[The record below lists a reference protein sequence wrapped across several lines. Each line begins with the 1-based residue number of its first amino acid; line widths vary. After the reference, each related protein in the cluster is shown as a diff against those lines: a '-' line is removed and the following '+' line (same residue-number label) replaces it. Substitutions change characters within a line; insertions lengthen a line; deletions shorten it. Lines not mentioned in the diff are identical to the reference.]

1 MKKFII
7 LLAAF
12 LLSAACFA
20 DETVRGAEAFAL
32 SGEPF
37 AVWEAET
44 LGNGHS
50 GRIVADK
57 EASGG
62 RARFCDP
69 DNAGGDVLLYGQYQD
84 LLPGKYVALYRIK
97 INKAGVLPE
106 EAVMSLNCSANGGQI
121 NYGPSTFLAKDFYD
135 GYTLFPVPFEVKEGH
150 KRIEALVRWKQNC
163 RIWADKVE
171 IYKWE
176 GELPERLNSKA
187 VMLDSLEPGPY
198 PRGLLYT
205 PTEFPTK
212 DIFPVSKPV
221 AKHLYVVDI
230 RGLQTDVRLMLA
242 TLQGLVNREKPR
254 LFLCG
259 DDVEKGWLEWMKK
272 RGDINSWSYI
282 SVENALKRFARCYK
296 GAVITDRRIPA
307 TINAGTMY
315 CSVYDG
321 ILCSGRVAEKYGIPA
336 LLDMRGMFDDNS
348 QPYYWAWATLWD
360 KLNHYVASCLHWDC
374 SNTRDFLVQHR
385 LFVFWVP
392 GRIDGATA
400 VSAPEKEMDFV
411 NFFLSR
417 LPANTPIMGYSWA
430 GVDIGIGEGGGVGLF
445 AKYGHYLVGST
456 NGNNYSVHSGTKPF
470 EFKQKE
476 PRKLTLDN
484 SKRYVAFT
492 MSDGDNLPVITSGNW
507 PQMWKSEA
515 RGKTPITWT
524 ISPSSCVMFPDIME
538 YYYTTATENDTFGAA
553 VSGVGYTY
561 PALYGER
568 FTDREPV
575 FEGFLALTD
584 RYMKKMDLRVLFPMN
599 VTEKEIAII
608 AGGIPWIKGQFPDYS
623 RHVARY
629 EDSVFLTS
637 GNMPV
642 LRSGT
647 TWDPDNTEPEYMA
660 QRMAKEIKDFPN
672 VKEGEPAFIH
682 AFLWNWGYNPAIVNR
697 ITELLPDDYVFVS
710 AEEIAA
716 LEKEY
721 LAGQTLTVNTVD
733 ETACIEGAAS
743 VLWVKAQNTT
753 DKPFDVT
760 FALKGAEKAE
770 PVTLNLEPG
779 RITNVGLLFVPKGT
793 MTLETSFKGQKRERS
808 IRVNLYDR
816 SSIPSGLDPE
826 KLELAAHYSADTL
839 KTNNAEVYTSPEGI
853 KYRAAINGESGDG
866 AIIFGPYAAFDP
878 GRYVAVYNLMRLDE
892 KGEAEGVCELDIVP
906 AATRDRVF
914 DKKLYRKDMPLGKK
928 LTVYAPIDWNS
939 EKGLE
944 TRVFWQADKDS
955 VRVDGV
961 SIFRI
966 KD

>member
-1 MKKFII
+1 MKNI
-7 LLAAF
+7 LLILAAL
-12 LLSAACFA
+12 LLSCACLA
-20 DETVRGAEAFAL
+20 DELVKGADAYVL
-32 SGEPF
+32 KGEPF
-37 AVWEAET
+37 AVWEAESV
-44 LGNGHS
+44 GNWRAGKT
-50 GRIVADK
+50 VKDP

-62 RARFCDP
+62 LARFCDVM
-69 DNAGGDVLLYGQYQD
+69 NAGSDLMLYGQYQS
-84 LLPGKYVALYRIK
+84 LPAGKYVAVYRIRITK
-97 INKAGVLPE
+97 SSFPE
-106 EAVMSLNCSANGGQI
+106 DIAVSLNASANAGGV
-121 NYGPSTFLAKDFYD
+121 NYGASRFRIKDFNE
-135 GYTLFPVPFEVKEGH
+135 GYTLFPIPFEVLEGH
-150 KRIEALVRWKQNC
+150 ARIEALVRWSQNC
-163 RIWADKVE
+163 DIWVDKVD

-176 GELPERLNSKA
+176 GDLPKRLDNQSP
-187 VMLDSLEPGPY
+187 MLETLEPPLY
-198 PRGLLYT
+198 PRNLTYEPPVF
-205 PTEFPTK
+205 PTE

-221 AKHLYVVDI
+221 ARQLFVVDTS
-230 RGLQTDVRLMLA
+230 GTPVDMNLML
-242 TLQGLVNREKPR
+242 TSLQGLVNREKPR

-259 DDVEKGWLEWMKK
+259 DEVEKGWLDWMKQ
-272 RGDINSWSYI
+272 RGDIDSYSYI
-282 SVENALKRFARCYK
+282 SVESALKRFASCYK

-307 TINAGTMY
+307 SVNAATMY
-315 CSVYDG
+315 SSVYG
-321 ILCSGRVAEKYGIPA
+321 GLVCSERMAQRFRLPL
-336 LLDMRGMFDDNS
+336 LLDMRGMFDDNA

-360 KLNHYVASCLHWDC
+360 KLNHHVASCLHWGC
-374 SNTRDFLVQHR
+374 SNTRDYLVQHK

-392 GRIDGATA
+392 GRIDAATT
-400 VSAPEKEMDFV
+400 VSDPKGEMAFA

-417 LPANTPIMGYSWA
+417 LPANTPIMGYPWA
-430 GVDIGIGEGGGVGLF
+430 GVDVGLGEGGGVGLF

-456 NGNNYSVHSGTKPF
+456 NGNNYSVHSGTRPAVF
-470 EFKQKE
+470 RQKE

-484 SKRYVAFT
+484 TKRYVAFT
-492 MSDGDNLPVITSGNW
+492 MSDGDNLPVITAGNW
-507 PQMWKSEA
+507 PQMWKTED

-538 YYYTTATENDTFGAA
+538 YYYTTATDNDTFGAA

-568 FTDREPV
+568 FTDRKPV
-575 FEGFLALTD
+575 FEGFLELTD

-599 VTEKEIAII
+599 VTEKEIALISE
-608 AGGIPWIKGQFPDYS
+608 GIPWLKGQFPDYS

-660 QRMAKEIKDFPN
+660 QRMAKELLDFPN

-682 AFLWNWGYNPAIVNR
+682 AFLWNWGYRPSIVNR
-697 ITELLPDDYVFVS
+697 ITELLPEDYVFVS

-721 LAGQTLTVNTVD
+721 LQKQLLTVNVVD
-733 ETACIEGAAS
+733 ETACIEGAVS
-743 VLWVKAQNTT
+743 ILKLKAQNTT
-753 DKPFDVT
+753 DKPFDAT
-760 FALKGAEKAE
+760 FALKGAQKAE
-770 PVTLNLEPG
+770 PVTLTLEPG
-779 RITNVGLLFVPKGT
+779 RITETELPFVASGPV
-793 MTLETSFKGQKRERS
+793 TLVTSFEGQTRERN
-808 IRVNLYDR
+808 IRVNLYDKA
-816 SSIPSGLDPE
+816 SVPAGLDPDN
-826 KLELAAHYSADTL
+826 LELVAHYSADML
-839 KTNNAEVYTSPEGI
+839 KTNNAEVYTTPEGI
-853 KYRAAINGESGDG
+853 RYRAAINGESEDG

-892 KGEAEGVCELDIVP
+892 KGSAEGVCELDIVP

-914 DKKLYRKDMPLGKK
+914 DKKLYRKDMPLGRK
-928 LTVYAPIDWNS
+928 LTIYAPIDWNS
-939 EKGLE
+939 DKGLE